1 MKIDVSETG
10 SEAGGTCYCLVSCS
24 KLELSDV
31 VASELEQDVW
41 FL

>member
-24 KLELSDV
+24 KLELRMLLLVS
-31 VASELEQDVW
+31 
-41 FL
+41 